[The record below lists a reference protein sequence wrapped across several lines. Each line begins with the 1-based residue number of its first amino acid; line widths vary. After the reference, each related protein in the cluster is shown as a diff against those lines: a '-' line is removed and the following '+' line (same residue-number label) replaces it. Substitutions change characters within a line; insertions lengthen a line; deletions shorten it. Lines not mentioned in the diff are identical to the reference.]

1 MFRPFSDIRP
11 LGPFAKTI
19 RDRDSDDRLW
29 VMHRIEVQKPNANI
43 EDVKEGRVIREFGD
57 MEKISESAD
66 ELMAEDMDLGGNM
79 LLELN
84 TQGIVEYDIMP
95 STRNVAPDSPTE
107 GVGVRLIYHVFEEH
121 DTSEDTIETTNDAPI
136 DKQYLHEQ
144 GEFYSDELEQ
154 FYPDADVMHAGSG
167 VSASRP
173 APEDSGTVIYF
184 TG

>member
-1 MFRPFSDIRP
+1 MYRPFSDIRP

-19 RDRDSDDRLW
+19 RDRQSQDKLW
-29 VMHRIEVQKPNANI
+29 VMHRIDVQKPNAGI

-66 ELMAEDMDLGGNM
+66 SLMAEDKELGEG
-79 LLELN
+79 LLTLEFD

-95 STRNVAPDSPTE
+95 KTRPDDPSE
-107 GVGVRLIYHVFEEH
+107 GIGVRLIYHVFEGFDVTE
-121 DTSEDTIETTNDAPI
+121 EDIENTRDAPI
-136 DKQYLHEQ
+136 TKSYLEEQ
-144 GEFYSDELEQ
+144 GQYYVGELEEFYPNSE
-154 FYPDADVMHAGSG
+154 VVHSGSG
-167 VSASRP
+167 VSSTRP